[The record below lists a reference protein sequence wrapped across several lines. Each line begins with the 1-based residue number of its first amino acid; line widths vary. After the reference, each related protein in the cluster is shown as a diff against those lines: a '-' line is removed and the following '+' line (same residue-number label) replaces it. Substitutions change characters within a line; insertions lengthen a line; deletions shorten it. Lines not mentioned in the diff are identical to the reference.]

1 MKKSLLFISTI
12 SVWSILSA
20 HSQTNSQPVPDTG
33 LWPSMG
39 GAPAS
44 ATSTSPQTGRT
55 TLPDSSTTSGTNGY
69 DIPKNDTPTEQRM
82 EAGPSSTIVGGAMGG
97 ATAGS
102 DQGVD
107 NLGTSVPPT
116 QYALPQGTTTTHP
129 NRRLKNGTGFGSGMG
144 GNPAPETETTTP

>member
-20 HSQTNSQPVPDTG
+20 HSETNSQPVPGSG
-33 LWPSMG
+33 LRPSMG
-39 GAPAS
+39 GAPA
-44 ATSTSPQTGRT
+44 TSTTPQSGRP
-55 TLPDSSTTSGTNGY
+55 TLPESSSTSGTTEYG
-69 DIPKNDTPTEQRM
+69 IPRNDTPTEQRM

-116 QYALPQGTTTTHP
+116 QYALPQGTTTPP
-129 NRRLKNGTGFGSGMG
+129 NGRLKNGTGFGSGMG
-144 GNPAPETETTTP
+144 GNPTPGTETTTP